1 MEKTNKKKLK
11 PNAKLTKIKC
21 LRCNCI
27 KEAQRNDAKFC
38 SDLCR
43 VQERNDRI
51 EKGYDNFI
59 VNGTLHDVKEYFNK
73 HKMVQFCFGFYD
85 ELNDL
90 QEHIN
95 DADMSVSWKIV
106 IKGILVYYIAN
117 NKKKPFE
124 IYFND
129 NYKTKLA
136 TFELTN
142 SLMKMPQ
149 IKANSKT
156 S

>member
-1 MEKTNKKKLK
+1 MEKTSKKKLK
-11 PNAKLTKIKC
+11 YNAKLTKIMC

-59 VNGTLHDVKEYFNK
+59 VQGTLADVKEYFNK
-73 HKMVQFCFGFYD
+73 YNKVQFGFGFYD

-106 IKGILVYYIAN
+106 IKGMLAYYIAN

-129 NYKTKLA
+129 NYNTKLA
-136 TFELTN
+136 KYELTN
-142 SLMKMPQ
+142 SLMKKTK
-149 IKANSKT
+149 INIISKT
-156 S
+156 H

>member
-1 MEKTNKKKLK
+1 MEKINKKKLR

-43 VQERNDRI
+43 VQERNNRI
-51 EKGYDNFI
+51 EKGFDNFI
-59 VNGTLHDVKEYFNK
+59 VRGTLHDIKGYFNK
-73 HKMVQFCFGFYD
+73 YKMVRFGFYD

-90 QEHIN
+90 QEHID

-106 IKGILVYYIAN
+106 IKGILIYYIAN

-124 IYFND
+124 IYFNS

-136 TFELTN
+136 TYELAN
-142 SLMKMPQ
+142 SQLKMPQ
-149 IKANSKT
+149 INVIRKT
-156 S
+156 H

>member
-38 SDLCR
+38 SALCR

-51 EKGYDNFI
+51 EKGYNNFI
-59 VNGTLHDVKEYFNK
+59 VNGTLHDVNQCFNK
-73 HKMVQFCFGFYD
+73 YNKVQFGFGFYD
-85 ELNDL
+85 DLHDL

-106 IKGILVYYIAN
+106 IKGILIYYIAN

-136 TFELTN
+136 KYELAN

-156 S
+156 H

>member
-1 MEKTNKKKLK
+1 
-11 PNAKLTKIKC
+11 
-21 LRCNCI
+21 
-27 KEAQRNDAKFC
+27 
-38 SDLCR
+38 
-43 VQERNDRI
+43 
-51 EKGYDNFI
+51 
-59 VNGTLHDVKEYFNK
+59 
-73 HKMVQFCFGFYD
+73 MVQFCFGFYD

-142 SLMKMPQ
+142 IQMKMHP
-149 IKANSKT
+149 INIIRKT
-156 S
+156 Y

>member
-21 LRCNCI
+21 LRCKCF

-38 SDLCR
+38 SALCR

-59 VNGTLHDVKEYFNK
+59 VNGTLHDVKECLNK
-73 HKMVQFCFGFYD
+73 YNKVQFGFGFYD

-90 QEHIN
+90 QEHID

-124 IYFND
+124 IYFNKR
-129 NYKTKLA
+129 YKDKVNQYNLIIMPKIVIA
-136 TFELTN
+136 KKQTN
-142 SLMKMPQ
+142 R
-149 IKANSKT
+149 I
-156 S
+156 

>member
-59 VNGTLHDVKEYFNK
+59 VNGTLYDVKECFNNYNK
-73 HKMVQFCFGFYD
+73 VQFGFGFYD
-85 ELNDL
+85 DLHDL

-95 DADMSVSWKIV
+95 DTDMSVSWKIV
-106 IKGILVYYIAN
+106 IKGMLVYYIAN

-136 TFELTN
+136 NYELTN
-142 SLMKMPQ
+142 SLMKKPK
-149 IKANSKT
+149 INIISKT
-156 S
+156 H

>member
-1 MEKTNKKKLK
+1 MEKTSKKKLK
-11 PNAKLTKIKC
+11 YNAKLTKIMC

-38 SDLCR
+38 SALCR

-59 VNGTLHDVKEYFNK
+59 VQGTLHDVKGYFNK
-73 HKMVQFCFGFYD
+73 YNKVQFGFGFYD

-106 IKGILVYYIAN
+106 IKGMLAYYIAN

-136 TFELTN
+136 KYELTN
-142 SLMKMPQ
+142 GLMKKPK
-149 IKANSKT
+149 INIISKT
-156 S
+156 H

>member
-1 MEKTNKKKLK
+1 MEKTSKKKLK
-11 PNAKLTKIKC
+11 YNAKLTKIMC
-21 LRCNCI
+21 LRCKCF

-59 VNGTLHDVKEYFNK
+59 VQGTLADVKEYFNK
-73 HKMVQFCFGFYD
+73 YNKVQFSFGFYD

-106 IKGILVYYIAN
+106 IKGMLAYYIAN

-136 TFELTN
+136 KYELTN
-142 SLMKMPQ
+142 CLMKKPK
-149 IKANSKT
+149 INIISKT
-156 S
+156 H

>member
-59 VNGTLHDVKEYFNK
+59 VNGTLHDVKECFNK
-73 HKMVQFCFGFYD
+73 YNKVQFGFGFYD
-85 ELNDL
+85 ELNYL
-90 QEHIN
+90 QEHI
-95 DADMSVSWKIV
+95 DDSDMSVSWKIV
-106 IKGILVYYIAN
+106 FKGILVYYIAN

-142 SLMKMPQ
+142 IQMKMPQ
-149 IKANSKT
+149 INIIRKT
-156 S
+156 Y

>member
-11 PNAKLTKIKC
+11 PNAKLTKIMC
-21 LRCNCI
+21 LRCKCF

-59 VNGTLHDVKEYFNK
+59 LNGTLHDVKEYFNK
-73 HKMVQFCFGFYD
+73 YKMVRFGFGFYD

-90 QEHIN
+90 QEHID

-124 IYFND
+124 IYFNKR
-129 NYKTKLA
+129 YKDKVDQYNLIIMPKIVIA
-136 TFELTN
+136 KKNTN
-142 SLMKMPQ
+142 
-149 IKANSKT
+149 
-156 S
+156 

>member
-1 MEKTNKKKLK
+1 MEKTSKKKLK
-11 PNAKLTKIKC
+11 YNAKLTKIMC

-59 VNGTLHDVKEYFNK
+59 VNGTLHDVKGYFNK
-73 HKMVQFCFGFYD
+73 YKMVQFGFGFYD

-106 IKGILVYYIAN
+106 IKGMLAYYIAN

-129 NYKTKLA
+129 NYNTKLA
-136 TFELTN
+136 KYELTN
-142 SLMKMPQ
+142 SLMKKTK
-149 IKANSKT
+149 INIISKT
-156 S
+156 H